1 MKALK
6 VVAIIVSLLVLVIV
20 GIGFYVVRNTDRLFE
35 AGIETLGTRYLGAA
49 VTVDSVDVSLSEG
62 RARLQGL
69 SIANP
74 PGYEGDHAMRMAS
87 IGITLDPMASKATH
101 LALRNVT
108 IEGAEVFGV
117 VGARGTTNIQAL
129 IDNLERTGG
138 TASGAGDV
146 ASDVRLSIETLDLTG
161 AQASVVAPSLGKQS
175 STRIPDLHLKD
186 LGGGSGS
193 AAVADVLRQIL
204 TPIARSVLLETVEQG
219 LGDDVL
225 RGKLDDAMNRLRN
238 LGHPE

>member
-6 VVAIIVSLLVLVIV
+6 VVAIIVSLLVLVVV
-20 GIGFYVVRNTDRLFE
+20 GIGIYVVQNTDRLVE

-62 RARLQGL
+62 RAMLRDLE
-69 SIANP
+69 IANP
-74 PGYEGDHAMRMAS
+74 PGYEGDHAMRVAT
-87 IGITLDPMASKATH
+87 IRITLDPMASQAAH

-108 IEGAEVFGV
+108 IEGTDVVGV
-117 VGARGTTNIQAL
+117 VGAAGTTNIQAL
-129 IDNLERTGG
+129 VDNLER
-138 TASGAGDV
+138 GD
-146 ASDVRLSIETLDLTG
+146 SPFGDGESQVRLTIGTLDFTG

-175 STRIPDLHLKD
+175 STRIQDIHLKN
-186 LGGGSGS
+186 LGGSGS

-219 LGDDVL
+219 LGDDAL
-225 RGKLDDAMNRLRN
+225 RGKLDDAMNRLRS